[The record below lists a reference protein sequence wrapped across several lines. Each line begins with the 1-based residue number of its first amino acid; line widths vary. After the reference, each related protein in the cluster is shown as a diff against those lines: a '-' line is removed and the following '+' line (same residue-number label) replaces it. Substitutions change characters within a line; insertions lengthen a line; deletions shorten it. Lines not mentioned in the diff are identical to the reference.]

1 VFHLLGDF
9 PVSGNRFKAGG
20 NIDLFTSDVNNILK
34 NILFFRYFV
43 GAIDAAKSDAPVFY
57 PAFAGVFY
65 ALVGH
70 VNLQGEVSQ

>member
-1 VFHLLGDF
+1 MYIVFSIYI
-9 PVSGNRFKAGG
+9 VSY
-20 NIDLFTSDVNNILK
+20 